1 MPRLPVAPSLRTS
14 ERRVMA
20 KNSYLV
26 VVSYIIKAE
35 NESIAEDKVAQLVAY
50 GREET
55 ASVTP
60 PTGVCRVAMSPA
72 MQVKK

>member
-1 MPRLPVAPSLRTS
+1 
-14 ERRVMA
+14 MA

-35 NESIAEDKVAQLVAY
+35 NESLAEDKVSQLVAY
-50 GREET
+50 GQEET

-60 PTGVCRVAMSPA
+60 PTGVRRVAMSPA
-72 MQVKK
+72 MRVKK

>member
-1 MPRLPVAPSLRTS
+1 
-14 ERRVMA
+14 MA

-35 NESIAEDKVAQLVAY
+35 NESLAEDQVSQLVAY
-50 GREET
+50 GQEET

-60 PTGVCRVAMSPA
+60 PAGVCRVAMSPA